1 MSKFHLKKKKKMEH
15 CCQKFILLI
24 LSLISFGL
32 VCAAA
37 GVGIWADKKYDLD
50 TLFAPDKEVSTFT
63 ILLIVIL
70 CVSALFLIYSIYAS
84 CSNSGCAGFI
94 LGVLFLI
101 IAAALVAVAVV
112 CIKFK
117 GDIYDTIGK
126 VWDDPNNSNET
137 KNIIKELSEELLGN
151 CTTWNTGDNPCEQA
165 LKDAVNPYLIWVIVG
180 ICFAALLFIIGTVL
194 AFMKI
199 CHKSSDGYEKK
210 NTSAAVEQPLSY
222 GW

>member
-1 MSKFHLKKKKKMEH
+1 MEH

-32 VCAAA
+32 VTAAA
-37 GVGIWADKKYDLD
+37 AVGIWADKKYELD
-50 TLFAPDKEVSTFT
+50 ALFAPDKDISMFT
-63 ILLIVIL
+63 IALIIIL

-84 CSNSGCAGFI
+84 CSNSGCAGFV
-94 LGVLFLI
+94 LGVLFLV

-117 GDIYDTIGK
+117 SEIFDTIGN
-126 VWDDPNNSNET
+126 VWDNPANGSETEKIIDELEKQFDCHKWYNNTEDNR
-137 KNIIKELSEELLGN
+137 
-151 CTTWNTGDNPCEQA
+151 TTCQEKFVGEI
-165 LKDAVNPYLIWVIVG
+165 NPYLIWVIVG

-199 CHKSSDGYEKK
+199 CHKSGNYEMK
-210 NTSAAVEQPLSY
+210 NSSAAVEQPLSY